1 MKHTF
6 GLTVQNN
13 ILKKHMYTNYKL
25 YFINEN
31 QVDKHL
37 LTWDLI
43 RKKYVG
49 IHCFCKIIKYV
60 PIKMEFSTTK
70 VT

>member
-49 IHCFCKIIKYV
+49 GFTVFAK
-60 PIKMEFSTTK
+60 
-70 VT
+70 